1 MPLSDFGRRA
11 LGAARLDPA
20 IYEEVEHDTGANAQ
34 ALVIVLLSGVAA
46 AVGGGVAPF
55 HPAALVAAVIV
66 AILGWVVWAGLCLVI
81 GTRFFPEAETRSDM
95 GELLRVLGFA
105 AVPGVVQVLGI
116 VAPFRTPIVTLTQ
129 VWMIL
134 SMVVAVRQA
143 LDYTS
148 TLRALGVCV
157 TGWLVQV
164 AVVLALLAALRPVLE
179 PRIEAARRPTDAAP
193 TAGYLG
199 VVKPSGV
206 APPVE

>member
-1 MPLSDFGRRA
+1 MPLSDLGRRV

-20 IYEEVEHDTGANAQ
+20 IYEEVEHDTGATGQ
-34 ALVIVLLSGVAA
+34 ALAIVLLSGVGAA
-46 AVGGGVAPF
+46 LGGLGSF
-55 HPAALVAAVIV
+55 QPAALVAGMLVSV
-66 AILGWVVWAGLCLVI
+66 LGWGVWAGLCLVI
-81 GTRFFPEAETRSDM
+81 GGRLFPEPQTETDA

-105 AVPGVVQVLGI
+105 AVPGIAQALGI
-116 VAPFRTPIVTLTQ
+116 FAPLRTPVLSLTQ

-134 SMVVAVRQA
+134 AMVVAVRQA

-148 TLRALGVCV
+148 TFRALGVCLA
-157 TGWLVQV
+157 GWIVQV
-164 AVVLALLAALRPVLE
+164 VVVLTLFAVMHPLLT
-179 PRIEAARRPTDAAP
+179 RRMGDLHRSTDAVP

>member
-1 MPLSDFGRRA
+1 MALSDFGRRV

-20 IYEEVEHDTGANAQ
+20 IYEEVEHDESATSQ
-34 ALVIVLLSGVAA
+34 ALAIVLLSGVGAA
-46 AVGGGVAPF
+46 LGGLASF
-55 HPAALVAAVIV
+55 QPAALVAGIVVAV
-66 AILGWVVWAGLCLVI
+66 LGWGVWAGLCLVI
-81 GTRFFPEAETRSDM
+81 GGRLMPEPQTRTDA

-105 AVPGVVQVLGI
+105 SVPGIAQALGI
-116 VAPFRTPIVTLTQ
+116 LAPIRTPVLAITQ

-134 SMVVAVRQA
+134 AMVVAVRQA

-148 TLRALGVCV
+148 TFRALGVCLA
-157 TGWLVQV
+157 GWIVQV
-164 AVVLALLAALRPVLE
+164 VVVLALLALLRPVLVHRLGE
-179 PRIEAARRPTDAAP
+179 TRRPTDAAP

>member
-1 MPLSDFGRRA
+1 MALSDVGRRV

-20 IYEEVEHDTGANAQ
+20 IYEEVEHDESATGQ
-34 ALVIVLLSGVAA
+34 ALAIVLLSGVGA
-46 AVGGGVAPF
+46 AVGRLGSF
-55 HPAALVAAVIV
+55 QPAALLAGVLVAL
-66 AILGWVVWAGLCLVI
+66 LGWGVWAGLCLVI
-81 GTRFFPEAETRSDM
+81 GGRLMPEPQTRTDA

-105 AVPGVVQVLGI
+105 AGPGIAQALGI
-116 VAPFRTPIVTLTQ
+116 FAPIRTPIFAITQ

-134 SMVVAVRQA
+134 AMVVAVRQA

-157 TGWLVQV
+157 AGWIVQI
-164 AVVLALLAALRPVLE
+164 AVVLALLAVLRPAFVHRMGE
-179 PRIEAARRPTDAAP
+179 SRRPTDAAP
-193 TAGYLG
+193 TVGYLG